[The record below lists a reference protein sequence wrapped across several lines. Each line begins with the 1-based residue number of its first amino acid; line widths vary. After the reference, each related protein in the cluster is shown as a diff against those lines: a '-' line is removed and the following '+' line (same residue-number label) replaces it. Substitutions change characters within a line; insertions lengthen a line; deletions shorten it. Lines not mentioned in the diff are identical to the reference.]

1 MIVRNALVLAVLL
14 SALGAPRG
22 APGAEKPAPAAAKG
36 PAAAKEAAGP
46 VLVEKTVY
54 VPYEDLQKVYEKEG
68 RGIFLPY
75 EEFLKLW
82 TAAQP
87 KPPDPPPD
95 VPPAPAVVRG
105 GTYTGSVS
113 SSATGEV
120 ARLAASFEIEA
131 LKKGW
136 SELSLPFK
144 GVAVE
149 SVEISSPR
157 AHFVSKEGT
166 YALYLPEP
174 GRYTLSLQL
183 SAAVG
188 QTPGKKRI
196 LLGIPPTAVSRL
208 DLTIPEVEARIE
220 VKPALAVTQTSS
232 KPGSTRVLAFL
243 GNSSE
248 FSVSWM
254 PPAGKVADAGA
265 LLSAEQSI
273 RVHAGERILKVSTE
287 IGYQILRGEA
297 DTLRIQK
304 PGGTRLLSVKGD
316 NIREWIEEGEMLV
329 VRLHS
334 PLRDAGRGAAP
345 AGAPAGAGG
354 AGGAGDAA
362 AAVYKLALSFE
373 RILAE
378 TPPALSVPFPRA
390 DGVIRESGWAV
401 LNYENGLRV
410 SITNRGGLSQLDPG
424 EVPEPLRADL
434 GIGFRYLAHPL
445 TLDLGIEKITP
456 SVRAESVSIVTLGRE
471 EDVWTGWIE
480 FTIAKAGLF
489 RLEFRVPSRWNIAS
503 IGDPSTVEDHPT
515 RDADGQ
521 RTVTVNLK
529 AKAMGVFRLPFKL
542 TAAGSAAEGEV
553 TLAPPAILGVEGSR
567 GLFGVSTP
575 KAFDLTTVQR
585 ENTVSAD
592 VNELF
597 RSGLLG
603 QLGPDTAI
611 PLAYSFRQEPAS
623 VRLRLVARKTE
634 IDLLAQH
641 LIEIADGGI
650 KVTHLLD
657 FEILYAGTDRL
668 VISAP
673 SSLDAILKIEAKEKK
688 EVRKLTS
695 EAGRTGW
702 EILLQSSAPGVVSVM
717 VTHELDLKGLEAGKP
732 LAYAVPIIHGTGVRA
747 EKGFIALRKEGT
759 LEIVPQSTNLESIDA
774 GDLPDKLRR
783 GQIYSAFRYFA
794 ADPALNLSLT
804 RYEHQQLAT
813 TVVNLLRMR
822 SVLSEERKLKT
833 QVVLFVQN
841 TERQYLEVAL
851 PPKAEIFSISVAGRT
866 QPPRRRKD
874 GSGTLIQIPP
884 SAGTGGTFPVVI
896 AYDEPLAESHMGSLG
911 SVSLGT
917 PRVLENVPVSKVE
930 LELFMP
936 PDYEFYNWGGSLRPS
951 SPGMR
956 TFWSRFKSLIT
967 DGTAPAAAA
976 AAGGA
981 QPPQPPQPPTA
992 EAIGIELPTR
1002 GYIPQEFET
1011 LAPVGTLSFS
1021 YAGRTLFSFA
1031 DFLAFAA
1038 ALAAG
1043 IAVARKLAKSV
1054 CWIAAAFVALPL
1066 VGVWFTSGAAGEI
1079 FTSFLA
1085 AGIVLC
1091 VVLAVPSF
1099 TSRYRT
1105 WRAARLALAPDPFL
1119 EEAKKEPPAP
1129 KKEEP
1134 QPPKADAGGGKS

>member
-1 MIVRNALVLAVLL
+1 MIVRNALVLSLL
-14 SALGAPRG
+14 LPTLAAPQAAR
-22 APGAEKPAPAAAKG
+22 GAEKAAPAAPKG
-36 PAAAKEAAGP
+36 AAGP

-54 VPYEDLQKVYEKEG
+54 VPYKDIQAVYEKEG

-113 SSATGEV
+113 TSAVGEV

-157 AHFVSKEGT
+157 AHFVSKEGA

-183 SAAVG
+183 SAVVG
-188 QTPGKKRI
+188 QEPGKKRI

-220 VKPALAVTQTSS
+220 VKPALAVTQTTP
-232 KPGSTRVLAFL
+232 KAGSTRVLAFL

-287 IGYQILRGEA
+287 IGYQILRGET

-316 NIREWIEEGEMLV
+316 NIREWIEEGETLV

-334 PLRDAGRGAAP
+334 PLRDAGRAA
-345 AGAPAGAGG
+345 AGGAPAGA
-354 AGGAGDAA
+354 AGAGDASA
-362 AAVYKLALSFE
+362 AAYKLALSFE

-378 TPPALSVPFPRA
+378 TPPTLSVPFPRA

-401 LNYENGLRV
+401 LNYETGLRV

-424 EVPEPLRADL
+424 EVPEPLRPDL
-434 GIGFRYLAHPL
+434 GVGFRYLAHPL

-456 SVRAESVSIVTLGRE
+456 SVRAESVSIVTLGTLGRE
-471 EDVWTGWIE
+471 EDIWTGWIE

-503 IGDPSTVEDHPT
+503 IGDPSTVEDHPA

-521 RTVTVNLK
+521 RTITVNLK
-529 AKAMGVFRLPFKL
+529 AKAMGLFRLPFKL

-553 TLAPPAILGVEGSR
+553 TFAPPAILGVEGSR

-575 KAFDLTTVQR
+575 KAFELTTVQR
-585 ENTVSAD
+585 ENMVSAD

-603 QLGPDTAI
+603 QLGPDAAM
-611 PLAYSFRQEPAS
+611 PLTYSFRQEPAS
-623 VRLRLVARKTE
+623 VRVRLVARKTE
-634 IDLLAQH
+634 VDLLAQH
-641 LIEIADGGI
+641 LIEITDGGI
-650 KVTHLLD
+650 KATHLLD
-657 FEILYAGTDRL
+657 FEVLYAGTDRL

-673 SSLDAILKIEAKEKK
+673 SSLDAILKIDAKEKK
-688 EVRKLTS
+688 EVRKLAT
-695 EAGRTGW
+695 EGGRTGW
-702 EILLQSSAPGVVSVM
+702 EITLQASTTGIVSVM
-717 VTHELDLKGLEAGKP
+717 ATHELDLKGLEAGKP
-732 LAYAVPIIHGTGVRA
+732 FAYAVPVIHGTGVRA
-747 EKGFIALRKEGT
+747 EKGFIAIRKEGT
-759 LEIVPQSTNLESIDA
+759 LEIAPQATNLESIDA

-783 GQIYSAFRYFA
+783 GQIYSGFRYFA

-833 QVVLFVQN
+833 QVILFVQN

-866 QPPRRRKD
+866 QPPRRRKE
-874 GSGTLIQIPP
+874 SLGTLIQIPP
-884 SAGTGGTFPVVI
+884 SAGTAGTFPIFI
-896 AYDEPLAESHMGSLG
+896 AYDEPLAESHMGSVG
-911 SVSLGT
+911 SVSLST

-936 PDYEFYNWGGSLRPS
+936 PDYEFYNWAGSLRPS
-951 SPGMR
+951 KPGVT
-956 TFWSRFKSLIT
+956 TFWSHFKRLLT

-976 AAGGA
+976 PAPSGPAT
-981 QPPQPPQPPTA
+981 QPPAA
-992 EAIGIELPTR
+992 ESIGLELPTR

-1043 IAVARKLAKSV
+1043 IVLARRLPKPV
-1054 CWIAAAFVALPL
+1054 WIAAGWIALPL

-1091 VVLAVPSF
+1091 IVLAVPTV
-1099 TSRYRT
+1099 TSRYRA
-1105 WRAARLALAPDPFL
+1105 WKASRLALAPDPFL
-1119 EEAKKEPPAP
+1119 EEAKKAPAVE
-1129 KKEEP
+1129 KKTDP
-1134 QPPKADAGGGKS
+1134 QPPKGEEGGGKA